1 MTTTVP
7 QGMQCEIGSNGV
19 IYCGNAQIRPR
30 IVPSGGNS
38 NGNVTVS
45 TNPVTGQ
52 IQISQNPNAIQQWI
66 DAALSG
72 LAIWRGAAYVPTTTP
87 PTANQPQII
96 YQTNPNGTGGFN
108 NTGDSIGIDSFIQ
121 NNKGV
126 LLIGGVALALLFM
139 KPPTRR

>member
-1 MTTTVP
+1 MTKFGFTTNFDWRTWQPNPNPVTGYNPYNPNTP
-7 QGMQCEIGSNGV
+7 QYNPNIS
-19 IYCGNAQIRPR
+19 
-30 IVPSGGNS
+30 
-38 NGNVTVS
+38 VS

-52 IQISQNPNAIQQWI
+52 IQVSQNPNAIQQWI

-96 YQTNPNGTGGFN
+96 YQTNPNDTGGFN
-108 NTGDSIGIDSFIQ
+108 NTGGSIGIDSFIQ